1 MAVSAKFLETYQDR
15 WDRRS
20 TIRSRPRRDPAGDA
34 GLGDYY
40 PIVRQPIAI
49 HPEVTGLGGEAIAH
63 ILVQSSYKYMND
75 VALTETEVVNR
86 TAIRIAN
93 GRLAFDFPD
102 IVRQIALTVVVD
114 EAYHAL
120 VAREFIRHVELRT
133 GIAPVALPTETELSR
148 AITATKSVLVPE
160 LHDDFDVIA
169 ICIAE
174 NTLTQEIVD
183 LSGESNLATP
193 FVEALSDHLADEAQH
208 AAFFQGVLDLYWNGI
223 PESHRRALGAALPP
237 FIRAY
242 LNVALQRSFDA
253 DVLSALGVPADRVT
267 RIVDDTH
274 DDFGLGPQHPMLAN
288 ILTLLDKARV
298 FTHAPTRDAFAAQS
312 WIA

>member
-34 GLGDYY
+34 GRGDFY

-49 HPEVTGLGGEAIAH
+49 HPEVAELGRDTIAR

-120 VAREFIRHVELRT
+120 VAREFIRHVEQRT
-133 GIAPVALPTETELSR
+133 GIAPISLPNETELSR
-148 AITATKSVLVPE
+148 AITATKSVLTPA

-183 LSGESNLATP
+183 LSAETNLATP

-223 PESHRRALGAALPP
+223 PESHRRELGSALPA

-242 LNVALQRSFDA
+242 LNVTLQRGFDT
-253 DVLSALGVPADRVT
+253 DVLTALGVPAGRVT
-267 RIVDDTH
+267 RIVGDTH
-274 DDFGLGPQHPMLAN
+274 DDFDLGPQHPMLAN
-288 ILTLLDKARV
+288 ILTLLDKAKV
-298 FTHAPTRDAFAAQS
+298 FTHAPTRDVFVAQS